1 MDIAIDMGCERTRV
15 FVPNKGKVLD
25 ESSVV
30 THDIDTEE
38 IFAVGNEAYNTIGK
52 TPFGIEAVHPLE
64 KGVIAHSELAEDMI
78 SIFMKELCPVKV
90 SMPRVVASIPCNITE
105 VEKRAIVNAVASFGV
120 KRVFLIESPKA
131 AALGC
136 GIDVTSPH
144 GVLIVDAGG
153 STCEI
158 AVISLGG
165 ISVSRSI
172 KRAGSDIDEEIIKFV
187 RKKYGLIIGK
197 NMAERCKVEIGCVKE
212 TENENLFRLKGR
224 DAVSGLPRFV
234 DITSTE
240 IIEAILEIAMN
251 ITTAIKDV
259 LEETPPE
266 LSGDIY
272 SDGIVLTGGMAR
284 LQGFAKLISEVTK
297 LKVRVHKEPADCV
310 INGCAKA
317 IDYIPITEKNP
328 DNGISPITAA
338 F

>member
-25 ESSVV
+25 EASVV
-30 THDIDTEE
+30 THDIDTDE
-38 IFAVGNEAYNTIGK
+38 IFAVGNDAYKTIGK
-52 TPFGIEAVHPLE
+52 TPYGIEAVHPLE
-64 KGVIAHSELAEDMI
+64 KGVIAHSELAEDMM
-78 SIFMKELCPVKV
+78 SIFIKELCPVKI

-105 VEKRAIVNAVASFGV
+105 VEKRAIVNAVCAFGV
-120 KRVFLIESPKA
+120 KKVFLIESPKA

-136 GIDVTSPH
+136 GLDITSPH
-144 GVLIVDAGG
+144 GILIVDAGG
-153 STCEI
+153 ATCEI

-172 KRAGSDIDEEIIKFV
+172 KSCGSDMDEEIIKFV

-197 NMAERCKVEIGCVKE
+197 NMAERCKIEIGCVKE
-212 TENENLFRLKGR
+212 TENEKLFRLKGR

-234 DITSTE
+234 DITSSE
-240 IIEAILEIAMN
+240 IIEPLYEIAMN
-251 ITTAIKDV
+251 IVTAVKDV
-259 LEETPPE
+259 LEQTPPE

-272 SDGIVLTGGMAR
+272 SDGIVLTGGLAR

-317 IDYIPITEKNP
+317 IEYIPMAQKNP
-328 DNGISPITAA
+328 DNGITPIISV